1 MSRRIL
7 LLLASFA
14 LTGVLWARPDDE
26 NYTRLARLSYIEG
39 NVSYQHDTDVD
50 WAAASINMPLEPG
63 DRIYTS
69 PDGRAEIEFDD
80 GSVYRLARNTDVEIL
95 SLKEDLIQI
104 RVLVGL
110 STLIVAS
117 GTDFEIN
124 TPAAAFNTLQKGSY
138 RFSVDDNGDSDAIV
152 RKGKL
157 EAANNDFSRRI
168 ESGEMLHVPIG
179 NGSNPEFARYDRRDD
194 WDEWNDRR
202 NADLNASGGRRYLP
216 DTVYIGVSDLHRN
229 GRWVEVEYYGSAWV
243 PYSVGAYWSPYSV
256 GRWCYRPIFGWT
268 WISYEPWGWLPYHY
282 GRWYRSSA
290 YGWCWIPGAALGF
303 NFWSPGLVAF
313 YSGPGWISW
322 CPLGPGD
329 YYDRNHYHY
338 NRGIY
343 SHQLDQLIRLNTRD
357 RGRLFN
363 RDAPHAFR
371 TVSLDRF
378 QNGSFR
384 GRDRDPDRADVDRPW
399 SRGELVRD
407 NLSIRPTATSY
418 RPAPDRQGARPAG
431 TRALPAVVRSSPAFN
446 AGSQDRY
453 SRISN
458 PKIPQLPT
466 REERMGRTRQESSPV
481 ASPKPAGRV
490 NQTPQR
496 ERSNTE
502 TVTPM
507 RERPLPDSRGAAGGN
522 SEQQNG
528 RRMTTPRGTRGA
540 EAKGD
545 NSNGDKPGSSS
556 GTRSTP
562 APSGARQ
569 NPGQGRS
576 EQAAPAQKQTTPE
589 PAETKPN
596 NEDRQK
602 AQPAQPRSRT
612 KGDAGSET
620 SSFAPAAR
628 SNEARTYY
636 YRGSTASPEAD
647 SDTRSF
653 SSRASSSPAN
663 GVRSEGRSTV
673 MEGSRPSVERE
684 NSPRSYS
691 YRAYSTPSYSAPAA
705 RQNSDAGSMSFGR
718 SNPSVEHRSESRSY
732 STPSIGRGSEGSSPS
747 VGRPGSSGGF
757 SGGSGGGAQRA
768 QDRNSSG
775 GGRGRR

>member
-14 LTGVLWARPDDE
+14 LTGVLWAEPDDE

-39 NVSYQHDTDVD
+39 NVSYQHATDVD

-80 GSVYRLARNTDVEIL
+80 GSVYRLARNTDVEVL
-95 SLKEDLIQI
+95 SLKEDLIQM

-110 STLIVAS
+110 CTLIVTS

-157 EAANNDFSRRI
+157 EAANNSFSRRI
-168 ESGEMLHVPIG
+168 ESGEMLHVPAG
-179 NGSNPEFARYDRRDD
+179 NSNSPEFARYDQRDE

-202 NADLNASGGRRYLP
+202 NADLNAYGGRGYLP

-229 GRWVEVEYYGSAWV
+229 GRWVEVESYGSAWV
-243 PYSVGAYWSPYSV
+243 PYSVGDYWSPYSV
-256 GRWCYRPIFGWT
+256 GRWCYRPVYGWT

-282 GRWYRSSA
+282 GRWYRSAA
-290 YGWCWIPGAALGF
+290 YGWCWLPGPAFAF

-329 YYDRNHYHY
+329 YYDMHQYHY

-343 SHQLDQLIRLNTRD
+343 SHQLNELIRMNTRD
-357 RGRLFN
+357 RDHPFN
-363 RDAPHAFR
+363 RDARHAFR

-384 GRDRDPDRADVDRPW
+384 GRDRDPDRADIDRPW
-399 SRGELVRD
+399 SRGERVRD
-407 NLSIRPTATSY
+407 SLSIRPTTTSY
-418 RPAPDRQGARPAG
+418 RPAPDRQGARP
-431 TRALPAVVRSSPAFN
+431 TSKRALPAVVRSSPAFN
-446 AGSQDRY
+446 AGSQDHY

-458 PKIPQLPT
+458 PQIPRLPS
-466 REERMGRTRQESSPV
+466 REERMERTRQESSSG
-481 ASPKPAGRV
+481 AGPKPAGRV
-490 NQTPQR
+490 FRTPQR
-496 ERSNTE
+496 ERANSE
-502 TVTPM
+502 TVAPM
-507 RERPLPDSRGAAGGN
+507 RERPVPETKGTVGGS
-522 SEQQNG
+522 SEEQNG
-528 RRMTTPRGTRGA
+528 RRMTTPRWTKGG
-540 EAKGD
+540 EAKGND
-545 NSNGDKPGSSS
+545 SGDEKGGASS
-556 GTRSTP
+556 GPRSTHV
-562 APSGARQ
+562 PSGVRQ
-569 NPGQGRS
+569 NSGTGRS
-576 EQAAPAQKQTTPE
+576 EQSAPAQKQTTRAPSE
-589 PAETKPN
+589 TKTNNGDRQQVQPAE
-596 NEDRQK
+596 
-602 AQPAQPRSRT
+602 PRSRT

-620 SSFAPAAR
+620 SSFAPVQR
-628 SNEARTYY
+628 SNDGRTYY
-636 YRGSTASPEAD
+636 YRGSTTSSGAD
-647 SDTRSF
+647 SDTRAF
-653 SSRASSSPAN
+653 TSRASSFPAY
-663 GVRSEGRSTV
+663 GVQSEGRSRV
-673 MEGSRPSVERE
+673 MEGSRPSGEPE
-684 NSPRSYS
+684 SSPRSYS
-691 YRAYSTPSYSAPAA
+691 YRGYSTPSYSAPIA
-705 RQNSDAGSMSFGR
+705 RQDRDAGTMSFGR
-718 SNPSVEHRSESRSY
+718 SNPSMESRSESRSY
-732 STPSIGRGSEGSSPS
+732 SAPSFSRSSEGASPS
-747 VGRPGSSGGF
+747 FGRSSSSGS
-757 SGGSGGGAQRA
+757 SGGSGGGAPKA